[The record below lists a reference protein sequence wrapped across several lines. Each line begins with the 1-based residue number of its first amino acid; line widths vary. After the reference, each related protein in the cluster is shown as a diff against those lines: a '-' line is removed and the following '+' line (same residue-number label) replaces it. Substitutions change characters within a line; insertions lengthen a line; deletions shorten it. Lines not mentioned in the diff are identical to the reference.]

1 MTCLLLLTQIPEAYS
16 YFQKQTAG
24 FFLPLSMLGPW
35 IIFYLMEKLIN
46 TVPSH
51 CSKLHSPVF
60 LPMLHFK
67 IKIEIQMC
75 FLIAR
80 ERSNFESVKT
90 LEIKII
96 IKVLKPQLTF
106 LPLQFFKL
114 HLLGNLGTAFKMK
127 MMILQ
132 VFAILTQLY
141 SKSCRSEQFNLN
153 CPSAQ
158 LSRGWFKI
166 LPLKSLIQWLL
177 GEILQYN
184 LKKLICFLMWRLL
197 CIQERPTCF
206 CSMNPHFT
214 SWISSS
220 NVSKQGC
227 NPCVLPLSLQKWA
240 KTFLKGLS
248 GHQIRSIY
256 MFLLLTVSC
265 LLMNSR

>member
-1 MTCLLLLTQIPEAYS
+1 
-16 YFQKQTAG
+16 
-24 FFLPLSMLGPW
+24 MLGPW
-35 IIFYLMEKLIN
+35 IIFSWMKKLIN

-51 CSKLHSPVF
+51 CSKLHTPVF
-60 LPMLHFK
+60 LPMLDFK

-80 ERSNFESVKT
+80 DKEQLWESVKT

-106 LPLQFFKL
+106 SPLQFFKL
-114 HLLGNLGTAFKMK
+114 HLLGNLGSAFKMK

-141 SKSCRSEQFNLN
+141 SKSCRSEQFHLN

-166 LPLKSLIQWLL
+166 SPLKSLIQWLPS
-177 GEILQYN
+177 EILQYN
-184 LKKLICFLMWRLL
+184 LKKLICLLMWRLL

-206 CSMNPHFT
+206 CSINPHFT
-214 SWISSS
+214 SWISFS

-227 NPCVLPLSLQKWA
+227 NQCVLPLSLQKWA
-240 KTFLKGLS
+240 KTVLKGLS
-248 GHQIRSIY
+248 GHRIRSIY
-256 MFLLLTVSC
+256 TFLLLTLSC
-265 LLMNSR
+265 LLMKSR